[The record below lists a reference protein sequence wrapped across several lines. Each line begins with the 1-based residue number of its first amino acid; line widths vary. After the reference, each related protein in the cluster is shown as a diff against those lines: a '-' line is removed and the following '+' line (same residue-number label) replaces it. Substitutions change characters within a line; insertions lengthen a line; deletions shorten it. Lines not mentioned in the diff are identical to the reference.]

1 MDFQN
6 YILDQALIL
15 IPVIYILGLFLK
27 KSTVVKDKYIPL
39 ILLFFGIALSLLL
52 VGLNVQGII
61 QGILITGVTVY
72 GNQIFKQINKEE

>member
-61 QGILITGVTVY
+61 QGILVSGTAVFA
-72 GNQIFKQINKEE
+72 NQIIKQSLKQE

>member
-15 IPVIYILGLFLK
+15 IPVVYILGLFLK
-27 KSTVVKDKYIPL
+27 KSRVIKNKCIPL

-52 VGLNVQGII
+52 IGLNVQGII
-61 QGILITGVTVY
+61 QGILVSGTAVFA
-72 GNQIFKQINKEE
+72 NQIIKQSLKQE

>member
-27 KSTVVKDKYIPL
+27 KSRVIKNKYIPL

-52 VGLNVQGII
+52 IGLNVQGII
-61 QGILITGVTVY
+61 QGILVSGTAVFA
-72 GNQIFKQINKEE
+72 NQIIKQSLKQE

>member
-27 KSTVVKDKYIPL
+27 KSTVVKNKYIPL

-61 QGILITGVTVY
+61 QGILVSGTAVFA
-72 GNQIFKQINKEE
+72 NQIIKQSLKQE

>member
-15 IPVIYILGLFLK
+15 IPVVYTLGLFLK
-27 KSTVVKDKYIPL
+27 KSRVIKNKYIPL

-52 VGLNVQGII
+52 IGLNVQGII
-61 QGILITGVTVY
+61 QGILVSGTAVFA
-72 GNQIFKQINKEE
+72 NQIIKQSLKQE

>member
-15 IPVIYILGLFLK
+15 IPVVYILGLFLK

-61 QGILITGVTVY
+61 QGILVSGTAVFA
-72 GNQIFKQINKEE
+72 NQIIKQSLKEE

>member
-27 KSTVVKDKYIPL
+27 KSRAIKNKYIPL

-61 QGILITGVTVY
+61 QGILVSGTAVFA
-72 GNQIFKQINKEE
+72 NQIIKQSLKQE

>member
-15 IPVIYILGLFLK
+15 IPVVYILGLFLK
-27 KSTVVKDKYIPL
+27 KSRVIKNKYIPL

-52 VGLNVQGII
+52 IGLNVQGII
-61 QGILITGVTVY
+61 QGILVSGTAVFA
-72 GNQIFKQINKEE
+72 NQIIKQSLKQE

>member
-15 IPVIYILGLFLK
+15 IPVVYILGLFLK
-27 KSTVVKDKYIPL
+27 KSRVIKNKYIPL

-61 QGILITGVTVY
+61 QGILVSGTAVFA
-72 GNQIFKQINKEE
+72 NQIIKQSLKEE

>member
-15 IPVIYILGLFLK
+15 IAVLYILGLFLK
-27 KSTVVKDKYIPL
+27 KSRAIKNKYIPL
-39 ILLFFGIALSLLL
+39 ILLFFGLALSLLL

-61 QGILITGVTVY
+61 QGILVSGTAVFA
-72 GNQIFKQINKEE
+72 NQIIKQSLKQE

>member
-27 KSTVVKDKYIPL
+27 KSRVIKNKYIPL

-61 QGILITGVTVY
+61 QGILVSGTAVFA
-72 GNQIFKQINKEE
+72 NQIIKQSLKQE

>member
-61 QGILITGVTVY
+61 QGILVSGTAVFA
-72 GNQIFKQINKEE
+72 NQIIKQSLKEE

>member
-61 QGILITGVTVY
+61 QGILVSGTAVFA
-72 GNQIFKQINKEE
+72 NQTIKQSLKEE

>member
-6 YILDQALIL
+6 YILDQALVL

-61 QGILITGVTVY
+61 QGILVSGTAVFA
-72 GNQIFKQINKEE
+72 NQIIKQSLKEE

>member
-6 YILDQALIL
+6 YISDQALIL

-52 VGLNVQGII
+52 VGLNVQGVI
-61 QGILITGVTVY
+61 QGILVSGTAVFA
-72 GNQIFKQINKEE
+72 NQIIKQSLKQE

>member
-15 IPVIYILGLFLK
+15 IPVVYILGLFLK
-27 KSTVVKDKYIPL
+27 KSRVIKNKYIPL

-61 QGILITGVTVY
+61 QGILVS
-72 GNQIFKQINKEE
+72 

>member
-6 YILDQALIL
+6 YISDQALIL

-61 QGILITGVTVY
+61 QGILVSGTAVFA
-72 GNQIFKQINKEE
+72 NQIIKQSLKQE

>member
-15 IPVIYILGLFLK
+15 IPVVYILGLFLK
-27 KSTVVKDKYIPL
+27 KSRVIKNKYIPL

-61 QGILITGVTVY
+61 QGILVSGTAVFA
-72 GNQIFKQINKEE
+72 NQIIKQSLKQE

>member
-61 QGILITGVTVY
+61 QGILVSGTAVFA
-72 GNQIFKQINKEE
+72 NQIIKQSLK

>member
-27 KSTVVKDKYIPL
+27 KSRVIKNKYIPL
-39 ILLFFGIALSLLL
+39 ILLFFGIGLSLLL

-61 QGILITGVTVY
+61 QGILVSGTAVFA
-72 GNQIFKQINKEE
+72 NQIIKQSLKQE